1 MRQDLPKAKE
11 FKGVRDAKL
20 VETFLWQIER
30 YAESLGLSEDQAK
43 VRTASFFLS
52 DNAKLWWRRKDAD
65 MEKGL
70 FTINTWD
77 DFKKELQ
84 KEFFP
89 ENVFYEGR

>member
-1 MRQDLPKAKE
+1 
-11 FKGVRDAKL
+11 
-20 VETFLWQIER
+20 
-30 YAESLGLSEDQAK
+30 
-43 VRTASFFLS
+43 
-52 DNAKLWWRRKDAD
+52 

-77 DFKKELQ
+77 DFKKELK